1 MKLKLNLVMAIVTLS
16 LMNMSIS
23 SVVLAVGGQNDNGGI
38 DPTPNVIGSN
48 NNIMYSNFYNISGN
62 NNLVYGDY
70 LNIVGNKNRVTG
82 DHLVVVGNYSIA
94 TPQKYP
100 EDFKNWTISLGKAP
114 GEGATLVGDYATVEF
129 EHGTA
134 LGYGAKAYGKSSVAL
149 GAFSKAVTLHP
160 VEDKYAGV
168 DNARGIV
175 SIGAVDNG
183 LGYYYS
189 NDNGFV
195 KPEKYNTF
203 TRQLQGVAA
212 GEISETST
220 DAINGSQLHATIRA
234 IESLSVNNGTLI
246 NTKIDAINNKID
258 SLEADAQSRD
268 TMNAVLSALKPLS
281 YDPREPHQFMAGV
294 GAYKNKRAVALGYA
308 HYFNESTLT
317 HIGLAHSNGNSVM
330 INGGVSVKFGRGTNS
345 NILPQY
351 EKGPISSIYVFQE
364 ENQALRQRVD
374 EQEQRIARLEVLML
388 NRK

>member
-1 MKLKLNLVMAIVTLS
+1 MKLKLNLIMTMITLS
-16 LMNMSIS
+16 IISISIS
-23 SVVLAVGGQNDNGGI
+23 SVVLAVGGQNDGSGI
-38 DPTPNVIGSN
+38 DPTPNVIGNN

-100 EDFKNWTISLGKAP
+100 EDFNHWILSLGKAP
-114 GEGATLVGDYATVEF
+114 GEGATVVGDYATVEF

-160 VEDKYAGV
+160 VEGKYAGV

-175 SIGAVDNG
+175 SIGAIDDSS
-183 LGYYYS
+183 GYYYS
-189 NDNGFV
+189 NDNSFV

-212 GEISETST
+212 GEISATST
-220 DAINGSQLHATIRA
+220 DAVNGSQLYATIRA
-234 IESLSVNNGTLI
+234 IESLSVNNGALL

-258 SLEADAQSRD
+258 SLEADSQSRD
-268 TMNAVLSALKPLS
+268 TMNAALSALNPLS
-281 YDPREPHQFMAGV
+281 YDPSEPHQFMAGV

-308 HYFNESTLT
+308 RYFNESTLA
-317 HIGLAHSNGNSVM
+317 HIGFAHSTGNSVM
-330 INGGVSVKFGRGTNS
+330 VNGGVSVKFGRGNDS
-345 NILPQY
+345 NVLPQY
-351 EKGPISSIYVFQE
+351 EKGPISSIYVLQE
-364 ENQALRQRVD
+364 ENEVLRKKVD
-374 EQEQRIARLEVLML
+374 EQEQRIARLETLML
-388 NRK
+388 DKK